1 MTIYPVEQYSI
12 GTINQNHSP
21 KEENLMKSTASL
33 QNVVPIK
40 EQEYGEQYQA
50 KVSEYMAKQ
59 PAIVRGLH
67 SVLQGLFLIC
77 LVLACIMFVVALYYT
92 FVWISNGSLVKLDNA
107 WIDFGLSMSFLA
119 FPLGLDT
126 MLTRIFPSVI
136 FPASLY
142 RSNRPIPFSTGIGY
156 IFGGLGI
163 VCAGAPGAVHIFNLA
178 SLAIQKLF

>member
-1 MTIYPVEQYSI
+1 MTIYLVEQYSI
-12 GTINQNHSP
+12 DTINHNHSP
-21 KEENLMKSTASL
+21 KEENLMNITASN
-33 QNVVPIK
+33 QNTVSVK
-40 EQEYGEQYQA
+40 EQEYTEQYQA

-59 PAIVRGLH
+59 PSIVRGLH
-67 SVLQGLFLIC
+67 VVLQGLFLIC

-92 FVWISNGSLVKLDNA
+92 FVWISTGALAKLDNA

-142 RSNRPIPFSTGIGY
+142 RSNRPIPFSTGIRY
-156 IFGGLGI
+156 IVGGLGI

>member
-1 MTIYPVEQYSI
+1 
-12 GTINQNHSP
+12 
-21 KEENLMKSTASL
+21 MKSTASL

-40 EQEYGEQYQA
+40 EQEYSEQYQA

>member
-1 MTIYPVEQYSI
+1 
-12 GTINQNHSP
+12 
-21 KEENLMKSTASL
+21 MKSTASL

-40 EQEYGEQYQA
+40 EREYSEQYQA

-59 PAIVRGLH
+59 PTIVRGLH
-67 SVLQGLFLIC
+67 FVLQGLFLIC

>member
-1 MTIYPVEQYSI
+1 
-12 GTINQNHSP
+12 
-21 KEENLMKSTASL
+21 MKSTASL